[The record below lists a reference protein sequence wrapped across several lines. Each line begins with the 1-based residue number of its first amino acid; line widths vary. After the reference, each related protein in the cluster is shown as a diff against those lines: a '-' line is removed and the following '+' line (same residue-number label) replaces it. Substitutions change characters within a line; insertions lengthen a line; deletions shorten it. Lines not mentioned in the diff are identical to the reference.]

1 MWRLAEPDVLV
12 DMTGFGMLDGDR
24 PAVNLDAEIADLAF
38 RRKLRRLQTE
48 DPVQHRV
55 DFGSTFGAISAIPT
69 TVSSSVPGTSYFSS
83 GMRLIRGCCAA
94 KKQAWKR
101 RQR

>member
-1 MWRLAEPDVLV
+1 
-12 DMTGFGMLDGDR
+12 
-24 PAVNLDAEIADLAF
+24 
-38 RRKLRRLQTE
+38 
-48 DPVQHRV
+48 VQHRV

-83 GMRLIRGCCAA
+83 GMRLIGGCCAA